1 MKPEEVV
8 QIDPKNLTGPMKVAI
23 LVYSMGEEAS
33 KALVSMLDER
43 EKAIL
48 DRHMKLVEKLPPD
61 VIEKVAAEFIALV
74 ERGQNAV
81 AQIQQALNEDVAQL
95 PPIESAGDVPSK
107 VGKKAP
113 KKTKPDE
120 AEGEL
125 DEQKEEEEEF
135 SLKTLQKIDPE
146 QLAEMIR
153 DEHPQTIAIIVVH
166 LKPEAGS
173 EVLSRLPDTVKVEVA
188 MRIARLDKV
197 LSGMVVEIDRV
208 FEEVLKKKKKTVARK
223 TGGIAH
229 LAELLNMV
237 EGATSE
243 MILNEIE
250 ESNPEL
256 AAQIKQMMFVF
267 EDLVLVNDKGLQKVL
282 RKVETS
288 KLALALKGASED
300 VRKKIYKN
308 MSERAGAILR
318 EEIESIGAVRMK
330 DVEEAQLTI
339 TKIIQELESKGELI
353 IEGRKGGEMIT

>member
-1 MKPEEVV
+1 MKPEEEIH
-8 QIDPKNLTGPMKVAI
+8 IDPKNLTGPMKVAI
-23 LVYSMGEEAS
+23 LIYSMGEEAS
-33 KALVSMLDER
+33 RALVSMLDDR

-48 DRHMKLVEKLPPD
+48 ERHMKLVEKLPPD

-74 ERGQNAV
+74 ERGKNAV
-81 AQIQQALNEDVAQL
+81 AQIQQALNEDVVPL
-95 PPIESAGDVPSK
+95 PPIETAIDDASSK
-107 VGKKAP
+107 REPKEAKKE
-113 KKTKPDE
+113 KT
-120 AEGEL
+120 AETEK
-125 DEQKEEEEEF
+125 DSQEDEEEF

-153 DEHPQTIAIIVVH
+153 DEHPQTIAIIIVH
-166 LKPEAGS
+166 LKPESGS

-197 LSGMVVEIDRV
+197 LSGMVLEIDKV

-223 TGGIAH
+223 TGGVAH

-237 EGATSE
+237 EGATTE

-353 IEGRKGGEMIT
+353 IEGRKGGEMIS

>member
-1 MKPEEVV
+1 MKPEEEIH
-8 QIDPKNLTGPMKVAI
+8 IDPKNLTGPMKVAI
-23 LVYSMGEEAS
+23 LIYSMGEEAS
-33 KALVSMLDER
+33 RALVSMLDDR

-48 DRHMKLVEKLPPD
+48 ERHMKLVEKLPPD

-81 AQIQQALNEDVAQL
+81 AQIQQALNEDVVPL
-95 PPIESAGDVPSK
+95 PPIDKAVDDVSSKREQTGAKKEKSAETEKDS
-107 VGKKAP
+107 
-113 KKTKPDE
+113 
-120 AEGEL
+120 
-125 DEQKEEEEEF
+125 EENEEEF

-153 DEHPQTIAIIVVH
+153 DEHPQTIAIIIVH
-166 LKPEAGS
+166 LKPESGS

-197 LSGMVVEIDRV
+197 LSGMVLEIDKV

-223 TGGIAH
+223 TGGVAH

-353 IEGRKGGEMIT
+353 IEGRKGGEMIS